1 MGIFGAGVGGGLLA
15 TMGAVKG
22 LGEGITET
30 GEIGAKRQMMERQN
44 QMETN
49 RAVMLQKMS
58 QEFQSQEA
66 GKGRS
71 FQAEQTQREIT
82 GRSNVAHFEQEQ
94 QNIRAGQERASKET
108 IATGHEAAATE
119 RAGIMASSRLGS
131 AAIRQ
136 GSGSGTKDKP
146 DFTISHIQ
154 VAPRDPTGKP
164 IIGAAP
170 ETHLVAVHKSG
181 QQYMQVGGTVDPQS
195 GMPVGGKMVLFDS
208 QKNQPVDLSAR
219 PRPNAGAVADLIQNP
234 NEDHAMAFQQRYGYL
249 PSEYFGAAHQQAQQ
263 SQSSSASASAK
274 FPVFNYFGKGAQV
287 THSIPVGGSPGG
299 NQGTGSGP
307 NGGEEP
313 NENESADMEAAEGGS
328 ATQ

>member
-1 MGIFGAGVGGGLLA
+1 
-15 TMGAVKG
+15 
-22 LGEGITET
+22 
-30 GEIGAKRQMMERQN
+30 
-44 QMETN
+44 
-49 RAVMLQKMS
+49 MLQKMS

-82 GRSNVAHFEQEQ
+82 GRSSVAHFEQEQ
-94 QNIRAGQERASKET
+94 QNLRAGQERESKEKV
-108 IATGHEAAATE
+108 AGQHEEAATE

-136 GSGSGTKDKP
+136 GAGAGTKDKP
-146 DFTISHIQ
+146 DFTISHIA
-154 VAPRDPTGKP
+154 VTPKDANGKP
-164 IIGAAP
+164 VLGAAP

-181 QQYMQVGGTVDPQS
+181 QQYMQVGGSVDPQT
-195 GMPVGGKMVLFDS
+195 GMPVGGKMVLFDA
-208 QKNQPVDLSAR
+208 QRNQPVDLSTR
-219 PRPNAGAVADLIQNP
+219 PRPNAGAVSDLITNP

-263 SQSSSASASAK
+263 NQQNSASASAK

-299 NQGTGSGP
+299 DQGTGSGP
-307 NGGEEP
+307 SGGEEP
-313 NENESADMEAAEGGS
+313 NENESSDAAMAEGGEP
-328 ATQ
+328 TQ